1 MDDKIPAH
9 PPASPAPIAVSSR
22 QDQRHRRSAGAAL
35 IGIGL
40 LVFIRQVARS
50 DMLDL
55 LFLPALGLI
64 FLLWGSATRQV
75 GLLLPGGVLGG
86 VGLGVLVADRLR
98 GHVGDE
104 AAGGLFLLCF
114 ALGWAGIT
122 LLSAF
127 FTARTAWWP
136 LIAGGVIAALGGL
149 ALLGG
154 SGRGVLAAIGGP
166 VVPVLALV
174 RDLWPLGLIAVGL
187 SLILRRGRARE

>member
-9 PPASPAPIAVSSR
+9 PPGRPAPIAVASR
-22 QDQRHRRSAGAAL
+22 QDQRHRRGAGAAL

-40 LVFIRQVARS
+40 LGFIRQAARS
-50 DMLDL
+50 DLLDL

-86 VGLGVLVADRLR
+86 VGLGALVADRLC

-114 ALGWAGIT
+114 ALGRHHA
-122 LLSAF
+122 
-127 FTARTAWWP
+127 P
-136 LIAGGVIAALGGL
+136 L
-149 ALLGG
+149 
-154 SGRGVLAAIGGP
+154 GVLHRPDRVVAAHRRLGRIGAARRVGARGARRHRRPGGP
-166 VVPVLALV
+166 GPG
-174 RDLWPLGLIAVGL
+174 LGP
-187 SLILRRGRARE
+187 

>member
-1 MDDKIPAH
+1 MMETTGARPGAEAPA
-9 PPASPAPIAVSSR
+9 APG
-22 QDQRHRRSAGAAL
+22 DLRS
-35 IGIGL
+35 
-40 LVFIRQVARS
+40 
-50 DMLDL
+50 
-55 LFLPALGLI
+55 
-64 FLLWGSATRQV
+64 
-75 GLLLPGGVLGG
+75 LLLI
-86 VGLGVLVADRLR
+86 ARR

-166 VVPVLALV
+166 VVPVLALG
-174 RDLWPLGLIAVGL
+174 RDRWPLGLIAVGL
-187 SLILRRGRARE
+187 SLILRRGRARA